1 VSDREPDREREE
13 RNERIVAAVVK
24 VVGVAVAI
32 GLAIGLGTWVMVK
45 ALGLDDTTTSPI
57 GPAAVTP
64 VKPLPTKALPVP
76 NDSSSPTAGTT
87 DEPTDIPTTI
97 VTPGAG
103 DLFLNASPVFVKSME
118 RINLTGQWPGR
129 DNVSLLV
136 QRLEDG
142 EWVDFGVQVQV
153 RVGTFETYVMTG
165 REGDNK
171 FRLLD
176 PESGTTSNE
185 VTVTIG
191 S

>member
-1 VSDREPDREREE
+1 
-13 RNERIVAAVVK
+13 
-24 VVGVAVAI
+24 
-32 GLAIGLGTWVMVK
+32 M
-45 ALGLDDTTTSPI
+45 
-57 GPAAVTP
+57 
-64 VKPLPTKALPVP
+64 
-76 NDSSSPTAGTT
+76 
-87 DEPTDIPTTI
+87 
-97 VTPGAG
+97 TPGAG

-118 RINLTGQWPGR
+118 RINLTGQWPGH